1 MKKIVWFI
9 LLQLICICLLAGGL
23 LLYHNS
29 IIPQASYDRTIKI
42 MNGNLKDNTLQLQPN
57 VDPIEVC
64 KAKKVTWR
72 IDSSSNVESFRIE
85 KKSTSKEIF
94 ATNHNP
100 PSHHT
105 RSGEGTVGPSI
116 ATGTEY
122 SYTIFWIK
130 KMETTERKFDPKLAV
145 ISSSFAPM
153 EWIIYIVYAILAL
166 LSFSVF
172 RTAKKIAPV
181 Q

>member
-29 IIPQASYDRTIKI
+29 IIFDKSHPTTIKI
-42 MNGNLKDNTLQLQPN
+42 MNGNLIDSTLLLEPN
-57 VDPIEVC
+57 LDTINVYRLR
-64 KAKKVTWR
+64 KVTWI
-72 IDSSSNVESFRIE
+72 IDSSSNVDSFRIE
-85 KKSTSKEIF
+85 KKDTSKEIF
-94 ATNHNP
+94 FFGLEQS
-100 PSHHT
+100 SHHKISAWGT
-105 RSGEGTVGPSI
+105 VYPVIRKDTMFSYNIYWKMSGE
-116 ATGTEY
+116 
-122 SYTIFWIK
+122 K
-130 KMETTERKFDPKLAV
+130 TERKFDPKLAV
-145 ISSSFAPM
+145 ISSSFAPIERM
-153 EWIIYIVYAILAL
+153 IYIVYAILAL

>member
-1 MKKIVWFI
+1 
-9 LLQLICICLLAGGL
+9 
-23 LLYHNS
+23 
-29 IIPQASYDRTIKI
+29 
-42 MNGNLKDNTLQLQPN
+42 MNGNLIDSTLLLEPN
-57 VDPIEVC
+57 LETINVYRLR
-64 KAKKVTWR
+64 KVTWI
-72 IDSSSNVESFRIE
+72 IDSSSNVDSFRIE
-85 KKSTSKEIF
+85 KKDTSQEIF
-94 ATNHNP
+94 FFGLEQS
-100 PSHHT
+100 SHHT

-153 EWIIYIVYAILAL
+153 EWMIYIVYAILAL

>member
-1 MKKIVWFI
+1 MKKIVRFI
-9 LLQLICICLLAGGL
+9 LLQLICISLLAGGL
-23 LLYHNS
+23 FLYHNS
-29 IIPQASYDRTIKI
+29 IIPQPSYDRTIKI

-57 VDPIEVC
+57 IDPIEVC

-94 ATNHNP
+94 ASNSLP
-100 PSHHT
+100 PSHHIK
-105 RSGEGTVGPSI
+105 SGEGTVGPSI
-116 ATGTEY
+116 ATGTVY
-122 SYTIFWIK
+122 SYTICWIK
-130 KMETTERKFDPKLAV
+130 IGETTERKFDPKLAV
-145 ISSSFAPM
+145 ISSSLAPIERM
-153 EWIIYIVYAILAL
+153 IYIVYAILAL

-172 RTAKKIAPV
+172 RIAKKIAPV